1 MESYAAQYR
10 VKFHWKINGDA
21 SPVNGD
27 DKQLKQLLL
36 KWDRIDARRW
46 RHSYPCIRKNGRI

>member
-10 VKFHWKINGDA
+10 VKFHWKINRNS
-21 SPVNGD
+21 SPINGD

-36 KWDRIDARRW
+36 KM
-46 RHSYPCIRKNGRI
+46 G